1 SKRHSYPWMNY
12 SPTGVLGLMWRTVQ
26 APLTPPPAPSGPSA
40 PGAGAGRLTFGQ
52 AQPMPYNVW
61 AMISRDGGTTF
72 SAPLRVSAANS
83 PAGAPG
89 ASGDDYSHIVLD
101 RAYAYV
107 AWPDWR
113 PGERQG
119 FFRA

>member
-1 SKRHSYPWMNY
+1 
-12 SPTGVLGLMWRTVQ
+12 
-26 APLTPPPAPSGPSA
+26 
-40 PGAGAGRLTFGQ
+40 
-52 AQPMPYNVW
+52 MPYNVW
-61 AMISRDGGTTF
+61 AVISRDGGATF
-72 SAPLRVSAANS
+72 SAPLQVSGATS

-101 RAYAYV
+101 REFAYV

-119 FFRA
+119 FFRAIPLSAFK